1 MESIIAI
8 SAAVLTSIQLI
19 PQTLEAIKDKDLS
32 HISKATFQMTCVSA
46 FLWILHGFNLSDY
59 AIIFAN
65 IIIFC
70 CALIILIMKEK
81 KRKKVSK
88 KVK

>member
-32 HISKATFQMTCVSA
+32 HISKGTFQMTTVSA
-46 FLWILHGFNLSDY
+46 FLWILHGLNLKDY